1 MHRRAARIPGAI
13 ALITLA
19 SVHALPAR
27 AQSGVVTQQGA
38 AVPDTPAGRLFKE
51 WLDAFDSGD
60 STRLDAFYKKYQP
73 SRSAAGDVEFRRS
86 TGGLDMVSVEKSEP
100 LHLECIVKSRAD
112 GVRGFGVFDLNA
124 DGASVKSRT
133 IVAIPPNAAVADFR
147 IDGAERTRVVLG
159 AIANLNEYYVFPE
172 VAAKMGDTVQARLK
186 RGEYDELT
194 NGFLF
199 ATRLTDDFQSV
210 SHDKHLRVNFSPA
223 RLPDGPRAPTS
234 EMLAQQRQQ
243 MARINCGFVKAE
255 QLPGNIGYLK
265 FNMFA
270 SPDLCGATASA
281 AMSFLANTDALIV
294 DMRDNGG
301 GDPSMVRYVSSYLF
315 STRTHLNDLWNRKSG
330 ETMEFWTLDTIP
342 GKRFG
347 GEKPVYV
354 LTSSRTFSGAEEF
367 SYNLKMLK
375 RVTIVGETT
384 GGGAHPVSGRRID
397 EHFIIG
403 VPGARAINPI
413 SKTNWEGVG
422 VEPDVKV
429 PASDALATAQK
440 MAAEKLKS

>member
-1 MHRRAARIPGAI
+1 MSRRAVCSLSAV
-13 ALITLA
+13 ALIAFA
-19 SVHALPAR
+19 SIDVSAVRGQA
-27 AQSGVVTQQGA
+27 QQGA
-38 AVPDTPAGRLFKE
+38 AAIPDTPAGRVFKA

-60 STRLDAFYKKYQP
+60 SSKLDAYYKKYQP
-73 SRSAAGDVEFRRS
+73 SQSAADQIGFRRT
-86 TGGLDMVSVEKSEP
+86 TGGFDLVSVEKSEP
-100 LHLECIVKSRAD
+100 LHLEYVVKERAR
-112 GVRGFGVFDLNA
+112 GVSAFGVFDMNVG
-124 DGASVKSRT
+124 GATVKSAT
-133 IVAIPPNAAVADFR
+133 LLAMPPNASAADFR
-147 IDGAERTRVVLG
+147 IDGAERTRAVLG
-159 AIANLNEYYVFPE
+159 AISNLNEYYVFPD
-172 VAAKMGDTVQARLK
+172 VATKMGDTVQSRLK
-186 RGEYDELT
+186 RGEYDAIT
-194 NGFLF
+194 NGLAF
-199 ATRLTDDFQSV
+199 ASRLTEDFQSV
-210 SHDKHLRVNFSPA
+210 SHDKHLRVNFSA
-223 RLPDGPRAPTS
+223 GRIPDGPRAPTPD
-234 EMLAQQRQQ
+234 MLAQQRRQ
-243 MARINCGFVKAE
+243 MERINCGFVKVE

-270 SPDLCGATASA
+270 SPDMCGATASA
-281 AMSFLANTDALIV
+281 AMNFLANTDALIV

-330 ETMEFWTLDTIP
+330 ETQEFWTLDTIP

-354 LTSSRTFSGAEEF
+354 LTSSHTFSGAEEF

-375 RVTIVGETT
+375 RATIIGETT

-397 EHFIIG
+397 DHFMIG

-429 PASDALATAQK
+429 AAADALTTAQK
-440 MAAEKLKS
+440 MATEKVKP

>member
-1 MHRRAARIPGAI
+1 MYRRAVRSLSAV
-13 ALITLA
+13 ALISMA
-19 SVHALPAR
+19 SFDVSLLR
-27 AQSGVVTQQGA
+27 AQAAAQQGA
-38 AVPDTPAGRLFKE
+38 VTIPDTPAGRVFKA

-60 STRLDAFYKKYQP
+60 SSKLDAYYKKYQP
-73 SRSAAGDVEFRRS
+73 SQSAANEMNFRR
-86 TGGLDMVSVEKSEP
+86 TTNGFDMVSIEKSEP
-100 LHLECIVKSRAD
+100 LHLEYVVKERAR
-112 GVRGFGVFDLNA
+112 GVSAFGVFDMNA
-124 DGASVKSRT
+124 DGNTVKSAT
-133 IVAIPPNAAVADFR
+133 LLAMPPNATAADFR

-159 AIANLNEYYVFPE
+159 AISSLNEYYVFPD
-172 VAAKMGDTVQARLK
+172 VATKMGDTVQARLK
-186 RGEYDELT
+186 RGDYDSMT
-194 NGFLF
+194 NGLAF
-199 ATRLTDDFQSV
+199 ASRLTDDFQSV
-210 SHDKHLRVNFSPA
+210 SHDKHLRVNFSA
-223 RLPDGPRAPTS
+223 GRIPDGPRAPTS
-234 EMLAQQRQQ
+234 DMLAQQRRQ
-243 MARINCGFVKAE
+243 MERVNCGFVKVE

-270 SPDLCGATASA
+270 SPDMCGATASA
-281 AMSFLANTDALIV
+281 AMNFLANTDALIV

-301 GDPSMVRYVSSYLF
+301 GDPNMVRYVSSYLF

-330 ETMEFWTLDTIP
+330 QTEEFWTLDTVP
-342 GKRFG
+342 GKHFG

-375 RVTIVGETT
+375 RATIIGETT

-397 EHFIIG
+397 DHFIIG

-429 PASDALATAQK
+429 AAADALTTAQK
-440 MAAEKLKS
+440 MATEKVKP